1 MEESNEKIVTDI
13 LIKILS
19 KLSEDISQTN
29 NAEELKELCSAVCGV
44 VVTLFNI

>member
-1 MEESNEKIVTDI
+1 MEENKEKIVTDI

-19 KLSEDISQTN
+19 KLSEDISHTN
-29 NAEELKELCSAVCGV
+29 DAKELKKLCSAVCGV